1 MMRAFSTPS
10 NRKRTFI
17 LFGICVVLAVAATV
31 VGVADNLP
39 GILLAFASVGA
50 FVVAFVHPWR
60 APKHF
65 LWLIGAF
72 GLGFIVS
79 AVLHNLLYGAAQK
92 VGASGVA
99 HNLLSGAGV
108 AFFLIAVLVCP
119 PGLLVGV
126 VGAIATSMR
135 KRQSRVD
142 APAA

>member
-1 MMRAFSTPS
+1 MLEAFSTPS
-10 NRKRTFI
+10 NRKRAFI
-17 LFGICVVLAVAATV
+17 LFGICVALAVAATA

-50 FVVAFVHPWR
+50 FIVAFVHPWR

-65 LWLIGAF
+65 LWLICAF
-72 GLGFIVS
+72 GVGFIVS
-79 AVLHNLLYGAAQK
+79 AVLHNVLYGAARK
-92 VGASGVA
+92 VGASGVV

-119 PGLLVGV
+119 PGLLVGI
-126 VGAIATSMR
+126 VGAIATWMR
-135 KRQSRVD
+135 KGHSRAG

>member
-1 MMRAFSTPS
+1 MQAFLTPS
-10 NRKRTFI
+10 NRKRTFV
-17 LFGICVVLAVAATV
+17 LFGICAALAIAATA

-60 APKHF
+60 ASKHF
-65 LWLIGAF
+65 LWLTGAF

-79 AVLHNLLYGAAQK
+79 AVLHNLLYGAAQM
-92 VGASGVA
+92 VGASGVV

-119 PGLLVGV
+119 PGLLVGI

-135 KRQSRVD
+135 KRQSQVD